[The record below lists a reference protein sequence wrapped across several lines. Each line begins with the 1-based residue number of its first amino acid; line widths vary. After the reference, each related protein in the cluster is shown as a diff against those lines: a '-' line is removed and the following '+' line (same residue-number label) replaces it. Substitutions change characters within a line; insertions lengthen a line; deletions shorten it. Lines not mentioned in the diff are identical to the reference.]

1 MKIKSNKIKVD
12 KYNKERG
19 QTLLNNIPEF
29 CYAFK
34 EDDKNEVIYISPN
47 ITGYYETRKKANTV
61 QELLELNK
69 TLINQNLS
77 DDLKL
82 ELIEI
87 IKGCSMF
94 LTSNVKHYI
103 KCKYNLKGGK

>member
-1 MKIKSNKIKVD
+1 MKIKID
-12 KYNKERG
+12 KYNKKRG
-19 QTLLNNIPEF
+19 VTLLNNIPEF
-29 CYAFK
+29 LYAFK

-47 ITGYYETRKKANTV
+47 ITGYYETNKKATTV
-61 QELLELNK
+61 KELLELNK
-69 TLINQNLS
+69 TLINQDLS

-94 LTSNVKHYI
+94 PSANVKHYI
-103 KCKYNLKGGK
+103 KCKYNLKGAK